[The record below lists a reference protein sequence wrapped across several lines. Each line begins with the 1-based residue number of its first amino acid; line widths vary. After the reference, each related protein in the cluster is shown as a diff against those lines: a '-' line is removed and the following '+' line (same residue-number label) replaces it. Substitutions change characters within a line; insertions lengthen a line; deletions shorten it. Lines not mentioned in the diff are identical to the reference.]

1 MTNLKII
8 AKFMGAPF
16 NFMIINND
24 FQAVHYYWRTFR
36 DLTIEDEHEAK
47 HKHYCEEIC
56 YLFMYEDTPEQ
67 AFDKLAEAVVWFNTI
82 KK

>member
-1 MTNLKII
+1 MGCILEPNIKNL
-8 AKFMGAPF
+8 
-16 NFMIINND
+16 D
-24 FQAVHYYWRTFR
+24 FHDVHYYWRKFR

-67 AFDKLAEAVVWFNTI
+67 AFDKLAEAVEWFNTI